1 MIRVMNLKKALGN
14 VQAVDGLSFSVKKGE
29 IVGFLGPNG
38 AGKTTTM
45 RLLTGYLSP
54 DEGEVKIAGKSI
66 LENTQEAQAQIGYLP
81 ENNPV
86 YKQMLVSEILQFS
99 GELKGMSKAELVDA
113 VDFAVSAVAI
123 EDVYNRPLGELS
135 KGYKQRVGMAMA
147 LLNRPKILIMDEP
160 TEGLDPNQRTEIRA
174 LIKDLAKDRTIIIS
188 THVMSEATAV
198 ANRILILSKGK
209 LVADGS
215 PSDLIATDKDEVL
228 VEAVISG
235 TKLKSEISKLKSVS
249 RVETNKVKGNKYELE
264 IVASRKKPIQNEI
277 AKLAAKNKWV
287 IWKLAEREG
296 SLEEV
301 FKKLTGK

>member
-1 MIRVMNLKKALGN
+1 MIRVMNLKKAFGN